1 MNASNSVAKSARFF
15 DGKALGLLSG
25 TLDRFKGITVTDIDR
40 VEPEKFQ
47 STLENSLKLLATEQ
61 RLKALHSDGGLSEE
75 QRREKAQEIRQAGG
89 AAIKAELTPEQATQF
104 EAEVRKQH
112 RDGPPGGG
120 PGGKGGAEGR
130 GPKEK

>member
-47 STLENSLKLLATEQ
+47 STLENSLKHYKELGFRAVW
-61 RLKALHSDGGLSEE
+61 LKV
-75 QRREKAQEIRQAGG
+75 
-89 AAIKAELTPEQATQF
+89 P
-104 EAEVRKQH
+104 KQQI
-112 RDGPPGGG
+112 
-120 PGGKGGAEGR
+120 
-130 GPKEK
+130 